1 MNSLLK
7 RLDSK
12 IMQEK
17 SLTWLAT
24 GKYQTTGIH
33 TEILKDLASKAVEGD
48 SRCAV
53 LVFDEI
59 KIKEDLVYCASK
71 PEHSIFDNLEILPG
85 SHQIV
90 FWGSTEQ
97 VPASISSTSISL
109 TVIAENLRQS
119 VYASFRKSSQ
129 ALHTSSLMKFQ
140 WLEGKCLARLTD
152 VSEMPRTL

>member
-1 MNSLLK
+1 MTDERNLSKKSDAWFRYRNAARWRSEQVNSLLK

-85 SHQIV
+85 SPIK
-90 FWGSTEQ
+90 
-97 VPASISSTSISL
+97 
-109 TVIAENLRQS
+109 
-119 VYASFRKSSQ
+119 SFFGDQRSRCQHPS
-129 ALHTSSLMKFQ
+129 H
-140 WLEGKCLARLTD
+140 
-152 VSEMPRTL
+152 PRPSH